1 MCLKCRISYSCF
13 SFPLIALL
21 YTWVSNSFAQ
31 MEEEPLNIIAQI
43 RNTYNVGKIE
53 EKTDCLP

>member
-1 MCLKCRISYSCF
+1 M
-13 SFPLIALL
+13 L